1 MKYHR
6 DTPIVVHYEADHEAP
21 TFNDLGSPMLTHGR
35 HPQHGH
41 GWTLWFI
48 EPNGN
53 GVEEYFIGGDLVDV
67 EWAVESAR
75 RHLEIVGQ
83 EE

>member
-1 MKYHR
+1 
-6 DTPIVVHYEADHEAP
+6 
-21 TFNDLGSPMLTHGR
+21 MLTHGR